1 MSVQVILHGIRGR
14 FPLSGRHGSLAV
26 GQILFGTTGRRQFQ
40 TVEWRPNAG
49 MWQKDIESQGAA
61 LNRFSLVSKRQF
73 FRDHDKKSQKSEKAR
88 RSGEPF
94 FDVSRMRA

>member
-26 GQILFGTTGRRQFQ
+26 RQILFGTTGRRQFQ

-49 MWQKDIESQGAA
+49 RWRKDIESKGAA
-61 LNRFSLVSKRQF
+61 LNRFSLVSSASFFATTIKNLKKVKRP
-73 FRDHDKKSQKSEKAR
+73 A
-88 RSGEPF
+88 G
-94 FDVSRMRA
+94 RASLF

>member
-26 GQILFGTTGRRQFQ
+26 GQFLFGTTGRRQFQ

-49 MWQKDIESQGAA
+49 MWRKDIESKGAA

-73 FRDHDKKSQKSEKAR
+73 FATTAKNLKKVKRPA
-88 RSGEPF
+88 G
-94 FDVSRMRA
+94 RASLF

>member
-49 MWQKDIESQGAA
+49 MWRKDIESQEAA
-61 LNRFSLVSKRQF
+61 LNRFSPVSSASFSRLRQKIS
-73 FRDHDKKSQKSEKAR
+73 KK
-88 RSGEPF
+88 
-94 FDVSRMRA
+94 